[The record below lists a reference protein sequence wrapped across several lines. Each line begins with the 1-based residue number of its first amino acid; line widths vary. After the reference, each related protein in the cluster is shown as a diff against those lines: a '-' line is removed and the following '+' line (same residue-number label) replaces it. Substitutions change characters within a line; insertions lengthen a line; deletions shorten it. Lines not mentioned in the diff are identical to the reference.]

1 MYARVVVNVSA
12 LSGEFDY
19 AIPPALTGEI
29 QPGSL
34 VTVPLGKQTVQGVV
48 LELLDRPSV
57 PETRAILALLDPLP
71 ALTAAQLALARRL
84 ADSTLQPLSAFVDLM
99 LPPGLSQHA
108 DTLYRLREEGAARLT
123 KDEVKGVGARLLALL
138 RERGALRGRQID
150 RHFKNVDWRK
160 TAQFLLRRGALTT
173 QPVLPPPAVRPKYV
187 RAAQLAVPPEQAEAA
202 MPTLGRTP
210 ATLQRRQAA
219 LRLLMRQADAVNV
232 SWIYAESGCT
242 LADLQELAER
252 GLILLRETEIWRD
265 PLHAI
270 DSDTL
275 PSREPPPLTLEQE
288 RVWEA
293 ISGALT
299 APQSERHAPPRPFL
313 LQGVTGSGKTEIYLR
328 AVQECLQRGRQA
340 IILVP
345 EIAITPQTIR
355 RFLARFPGQVGIL
368 HSRLSPGER
377 YDTWRRARLGLL
389 QVVVGP
395 RSALFT
401 PFPNPGLL
409 IADECHDSSYYQSEP
424 PFYHAI
430 EAAKMYARLCG
441 AVCILGSATPTVQQ
455 RYEAE
460 VGESIRLELRQRI
473 HNGGESSP
481 ADSIGLPPVQ
491 VVDMREELKSGNRH
505 IFSRALQ
512 EALSKV
518 LERHEQ
524 AILYLNRR
532 GTATYVF
539 CRECGYAA
547 KCPYCDLPLTY
558 HLPADNEPGGV
569 SRAQL
574 RCHSCGYAR
583 QIFQK
588 CPACGSQ
595 QIRQYGLGSE
605 KVEAEVKALF
615 PTART
620 LRWDWETTRQKEAH
634 EIILSHFVAHRADVL
649 IGTQM
654 LAKGLDLPL
663 VTLVGV
669 VLAEVGLNL
678 PDPFAAERTFSL
690 LTQVAGRAGRS
701 ARGGKVI
708 LQTFQPQHYVI
719 QCASRHDVD
728 GFYARELQERR
739 RLGYSPF
746 AHLARLEY
754 RHTDVHK
761 AEAEAQRLAERIRA
775 EIYERQLALDL
786 IGPAPCF
793 FAKLGGQ
800 YRWQIILRGPDPL
813 ALLRGK
819 SFSSWRIEI
828 DPPSLL

>member
-1 MYARVVVNVSA
+1 MYARVVVNVLA
-12 LSGEFDY
+12 WSGEFDY
-19 AIPPALTGEI
+19 AIPPELAEEI
-29 QPGSL
+29 RPGSL

-57 PETRAILALLDPLP
+57 QETRSVLALLDPLP
-71 ALTAAQLALARRL
+71 ALTLAQLELARRL
-84 ADSTLQPLSAFVDLM
+84 ADSTLQPLAAFIDLM
-99 LPPGLSQHA
+99 LPAGLSQHA

-123 KDEVKGVGARLLALL
+123 ADEGKIGARLLTLL

-150 RHFKNVDWRK
+150 RHFKHVDWRK
-160 TAQFLLRRGALTT
+160 TAQFLTRRGVLTT

-210 ATLQRRQAA
+210 STLQRRQAA
-219 LRLLMRQADAVNV
+219 LRVLMREADAVPV
-232 SWIYAESGCT
+232 SWVYAESGCT
-242 LADLQELAER
+242 LTDLQELAEH

-265 PLHAI
+265 PLHHI
-270 DSDTL
+270 DGSAL
-275 PSREPPPLTLEQE
+275 PGREPPPLTQEQQQ
-288 RVWEA
+288 VWEA
-293 ISGALT
+293 IANAFT
-299 APQSERHAPPRPFL
+299 ASHERSAPLRPFL
-313 LQGVTGSGKTEIYLR
+313 LQGITGSGKTEIYLR
-328 AVQECLQRGRQA
+328 AVQECLQRGQQA

-355 RFLARFPGQVGIL
+355 RFLARFPGQVGLL

-409 IADECHDSSYYQSEP
+409 IVDECHDASYYQAEP

-430 EAAKMYARLCG
+430 EAAKVYARLCN
-441 AVCILGSATPTVQQ
+441 AVCILGSATPTIQQ

-460 VGESIRLELRQRI
+460 VGKSICLQLQQRI
-473 HNGGESSP
+473 LHGRESRPVEAS
-481 ADSIGLPPVQ
+481 GLPPVQ
-491 VVDMREELKSGNRH
+491 VVDMREELKGGNRH

-512 EALSKV
+512 EALSEV
-518 LERHEQ
+518 LERNEQ

-558 HLPADNEPGGV
+558 HLPGKHV
-569 SRAQL
+569 STDSPRAQL
-574 RCHSCGYAR
+574 RCHACGYAR
-583 QIFQK
+583 QMFQK
-588 CPACGSQ
+588 CPTCRSQ
-595 QIRQYGLGSE
+595 QIRHYGLGSE

-634 EIILSHFVAHRADVL
+634 EIILGHFVAHRADVL

-678 PDPFAAERTFSL
+678 PDPFAAERAFSL

-701 ARGGKVI
+701 DRGGQVI
-708 LQTFQPQHYVI
+708 LQTFQPQHYVV
-719 QCASRHDVD
+719 QCAARHDVD
-728 GFYARELQERR
+728 GFYTRELRERR
-739 RLGYSPF
+739 RLGYPPF

-754 RHTDVHK
+754 RHTDPHK
-761 AEAEAQRLAERIRA
+761 AEAEAQRMADRIRT
-775 EIYERQLALDL
+775 ELRERHLALDL

-793 FAKLGGQ
+793 FARLGGQ
-800 YRWQIILRGPDPL
+800 YRWQIVLRGADPL

-819 SFSSWRIEI
+819 PFPSWRVEI